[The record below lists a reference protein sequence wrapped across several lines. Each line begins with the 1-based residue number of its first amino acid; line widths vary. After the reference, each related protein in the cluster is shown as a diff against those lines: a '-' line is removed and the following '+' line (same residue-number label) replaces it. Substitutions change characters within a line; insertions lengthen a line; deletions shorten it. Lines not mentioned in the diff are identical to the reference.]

1 MRNFFLLCAVVF
13 AFACKKTVQVNP
25 TTTTTPVIPQVQGPR
40 VYPVN
45 TLDSFSAIN
54 KTTSW
59 YNTTIGMTELFSVQQ
74 SLYWG
79 FELLPNGSLM
89 PYNTGTTS
97 TWNASKNYYWNDL
110 GTYLYYDFTGDGNK
124 DLWAYYWKN
133 PWPTNAKGLHLFSE
147 YALNPNSYNLQSGLT
162 QVRKCVIADMDNDSK
177 KDIVLF
183 SSGYDGMPFPG
194 DSLGIFYPKDLK
206 YQYLTQ
212 DIGYFHGGATGDINN
227 DGMIDIIG
235 YSGGSAVIPTHP
247 TCYMNK
253 GNRNYQLTNQIFQNF
268 SPGNDNYYTVE
279 LFDMNKDNKLDLF
292 LGSSKTLRLIPFSNG
307 VFDRKNAQ
315 DFAVDDNLEIMDI
328 AFLDF
333 NFDGNIDVLTM
344 SNLKNYNG
352 WGLRLYINENN
363 SFKEKTKEYFDVVEG
378 SGNGAWIKWIRIFDI
393 DKDGDLDVVGDG
405 LFGDLKGT
413 SGRIIYWENNSG
425 KFKFVYK

>member
-1 MRNFFLLCAVVF
+1 
-13 AFACKKTVQVNP
+13 
-25 TTTTTPVIPQVQGPR
+25 
-40 VYPVN
+40 
-45 TLDSFSAIN
+45 
-54 KTTSW
+54 
-59 YNTTIGMTELFSVQQ
+59 
-74 SLYWG
+74 
-79 FELLPNGSLM
+79 
-89 PYNTGTTS
+89 
-97 TWNASKNYYWNDL
+97 
-110 GTYLYYDFTGDGNK
+110 
-124 DLWAYYWKN
+124 
-133 PWPTNAKGLHLFSE
+133 
-147 YALNPNSYNLQSGLT
+147 
-162 QVRKCVIADMDNDSK
+162 
-177 KDIVLF
+177 
-183 SSGYDGMPFPG
+183 
-194 DSLGIFYPKDLK
+194 
-206 YQYLTQ
+206 
-212 DIGYFHGGATGDINN
+212 
-227 DGMIDIIG
+227 
-235 YSGGSAVIPTHP
+235 
-247 TCYMNK
+247 
-253 GNRNYQLTNQIFQNF
+253 
-268 SPGNDNYYTVE
+268 
-279 LFDMNKDNKLDLF
+279 MNKDNKLDLF